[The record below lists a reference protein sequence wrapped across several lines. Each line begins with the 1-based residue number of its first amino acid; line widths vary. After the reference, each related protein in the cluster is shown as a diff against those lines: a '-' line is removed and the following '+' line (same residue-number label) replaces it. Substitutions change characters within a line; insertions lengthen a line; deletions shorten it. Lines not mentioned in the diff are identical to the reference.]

1 MRLSGYGFFQ
11 AFWLFVSLVYTR
23 LFFSKARIVRLPFF
37 LRQIGVFEVGVNF
50 SCGYFNRVDVF
61 RGAHLTIG
69 DNFQMND
76 SCHIACA
83 EHVVIGDDV
92 LIASR
97 VFISDHD
104 HRIPD
109 IGQSPLTSGLDT
121 AKVSIGSR
129 VWLGEGVCILKGVTI
144 GDDVVVGANSV
155 VTKDIPSGTVCVG
168 APARIIKHRL

>member
-1 MRLSGYGFFQ
+1 MRFRGYGFFQ
-11 AFWLFVSLVYTR
+11 AFWLLVSLIYTR
-23 LFFSKARIVRLPFF
+23 LFFRRAKIIRLPFF
-37 LRQIGVFEVGVNF
+37 LRRIGEFEVGVNF

-61 RGAHLTIG
+61 RGARLKIG

-76 SCHIACA
+76 SCHIACSSD
-83 EHVVIGDDV
+83 VVIGDDV

-109 IGQSPLTSGLDT
+109 IGQSPLTSGLDS

-155 VTKDIPSGTVCVG
+155 VTKDIPSGTVCAGV
-168 APARIIKHRL
+168 PARLIKCRV